1 MNIIAVEDRKD
12 HSLKHS
18 SRFKVILAFYGFYI
32 LGDFLGG
39 SFVLQN
45 NKVALV
51 LIVLIPTILLLAYI
65 SMVVHSVQPRKKKI
79 PRRASRLK
87 VVGR

>member
-1 MNIIAVEDRKD
+1 M
-12 HSLKHS
+12 KHS
-18 SRFKVILAFYGFYI
+18 SRFKVVCACYGFYI

-51 LIVLIPTILLLAYI
+51 LIVLIPTIALLAYI
-65 SMVVHSVQPRKKKI
+65 SMVVHTVQAEPTKKRL
-79 PRRASRLK
+79 PVRRASRVAALKPRKVK
-87 VVGR
+87 VVR